1 MRPSRQYI
9 LLPMLL
15 VAAVMA
21 PSVCLAN
28 ADKVFKENY
37 KAVVTIYTY
46 DKNGSRLGMGS
57 GFLAKSDG
65 TIITNRHVIE
75 GARIVKVKIGKRF
88 FKGRPVYIGK
98 RSDVAIVKV
107 ENVAGELPV
116 VQLGDSTKVSIG
128 EKVYVIGNPA
138 GLEKSL
144 SDGIVSGIRRIKNMR
159 QDFIQFTAPISP
171 GSSGG
176 PVFNKDGKVIGIAT
190 GSMEE
195 VSLNTTQN
203 LNLATPID
211 VIKNKIA
218 DKGQIKADA
227 KVVMNRLFNHKGMM
241 YFFIGI
247 VMIFFA
253 CRIPFLKKWLDFL
266 HTLQHELVHHA
277 VAGCFGGTPES
288 MEVDGQGGAAGT
300 TKDNF
305 IVRIS
310 PYVLPFF
317 SLIILG
323 ISYLLEVEYRPVA
336 FILAGLFYGNFIR
349 RSFSLLHIQPDIQKS
364 GGRLI
369 TYPFIFIA
377 NVAVLTAIGHMVRG
391 L

>member
-1 MRPSRQYI
+1 MRPHRAYVFSLMI
-9 LLPMLL
+9 LIVVIIASSLCF
-15 VAAVMA
+15 AD
-21 PSVCLAN
+21 
-28 ADKVFKENY
+28 ADKVFKENH

-46 DKNGSRLGMGS
+46 DKNGSKLGLGS
-57 GFLAKSDG
+57 GFLAKSDD
-65 TIITNRHVIE
+65 TIVTNRHVID
-75 GARIVKVKIGKRF
+75 GARIIKVKIGNKL
-88 FKGRPVYIGK
+88 FKGRPVYISK
-98 RSDVAIVKV
+98 RSDAVIVKV
-107 ENVAGELPV
+107 ENVSSKLPV
-116 VQLGDSTKVSIG
+116 VQLGDSTKVTIG

-144 SDGIVSGIRRIKNMR
+144 SDGIVSGIRRMKDMR
-159 QDFIQFTAPISP
+159 QEFIQFTAPISP
-171 GSSGG
+171 GGSGG
-176 PVFNKDGKVIGIAT
+176 PVFNKDGEVIGIAT

-195 VSLNTTQN
+195 VFLNTTQN

-211 VIKNKIA
+211 VIKQ
-218 DKGQIKADA
+218 QINGSGHLKSDA
-227 KVVMNRLFNHKGMM
+227 KAVVNRLFNHKGMM
-241 YFFIGI
+241 YFFLGI

-253 CRIPFLKKWLDFL
+253 CRMPFLKKWFDFL

-277 VAGCFGGTPES
+277 VAGCFGGTPEL
-288 MEVDGQGGAAGT
+288 MEVDGQGGAAST

-323 ISYLLEVEYRPVA
+323 IASLLEAEYRPAA

-369 TYPFIFIA
+369 TYPFIFIS
-377 NVAVLTAIGHMVRG
+377 NVAVLAAIGHMVKG